1 MERGSAGERASG
13 GTGVEYAPGPSPPR
27 VASPRRFAASAPRR
41 GGRAIGVLRLARR
54 SPLAMVGMLIVGLV
68 TMLAFAAPLIATAN
82 PVDQDLT
89 EVLQPPFW
97 QAGGSL
103 AHPLGTDHL
112 GRDVYS
118 RLVYG
123 ARVSLVVSVAAALV
137 GGLVGVAAGLLAG
150 YYGGRIDAAIM
161 RIVDLNLAFPLILLA
176 LSVVAIL
183 GPSLQNLIIVMA
195 LTTWMIY
202 ARVVRG
208 ITLGLREREF
218 IQSARAIGAGDLRV
232 IVRHILPNVFAPIV
246 VIWTL
251 EVARVILMESAL
263 SFLGLGV
270 PPPTPTWGRML
281 AEGRDYLSMAGWIA
295 TFPGLAIMATVLGIN
310 FFGDGLRDLLDP
322 RLRKQT

>member
-1 MERGSAGERASG
+1 MSAGPRSVAPAGEHQPASS
-13 GTGVEYAPGPSPPR
+13 EM
-27 VASPRRFAASAPRR
+27 VARR
-41 GGRAIGVLRLARR
+41 GTLITHHSSLITRLLGLARR
-54 SPLAMVGMLIVGLV
+54 SPLAAIGVLIVGLV
-68 TMLAFAAPLIATAN
+68 ILVALAAPLLATRD
-82 PVDQDLT
+82 PIEQDLI
-89 EVLQPPFW
+89 EVLKPPAW
-97 QAGGSL
+97 QADGSL
-103 AHPLGTDHL
+103 ANPLGTDHL

-123 ARVSLVVSVAAALV
+123 ARISLVIGVAAALLGAVV
-137 GGLVGVAAGLLAG
+137 GVGAGLVAG

-176 LSVVAIL
+176 LAVVAIL
-183 GPSLQNLIIVMA
+183 GPSMRNLIVVMA
-195 LTTWMIY
+195 ITTWMIY

-208 ITLGLREREF
+208 VSLGLREREF
-218 IQSARAIGAGDLRV
+218 VQAARSIGARDDRI
-232 IVRHILPNVFAPIV
+232 IVRHILPNVFAPVV

-281 AEGRDYLSMAGWIA
+281 AEGRDYLTVAGWIA
-295 TFPGLAIMATVLGIN
+295 TFPGLAIMVTVLGIN
-310 FFGDGLRDLLDP
+310 FLGDGLRDLLDP